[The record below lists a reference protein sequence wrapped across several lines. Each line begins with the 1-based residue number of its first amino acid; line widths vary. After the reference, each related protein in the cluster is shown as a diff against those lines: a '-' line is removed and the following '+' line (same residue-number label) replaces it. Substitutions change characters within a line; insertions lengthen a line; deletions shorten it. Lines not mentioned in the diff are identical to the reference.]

1 MRQWMIVR
9 AARPERGMGMDGSA
23 FGESWLRSWLAM
35 IAFVAILGWSLI
47 EGVIWLVG
55 WIIKHVMII

>member
-1 MRQWMIVR
+1 
-9 AARPERGMGMDGSA
+9 MDGSA